1 MSSVVDV
8 HQEDDEK
15 VRDEQI
21 RRGLGEDV
29 SQVLVA
35 GDVEQLEDAL
45 EIQSLIM

>member
-1 MSSVVDV
+1 MRKFAMSRYG
-8 HQEDDEK
+8 E
-15 VRDEQI
+15 
-21 RRGLGEDV
+21 GLGEDV